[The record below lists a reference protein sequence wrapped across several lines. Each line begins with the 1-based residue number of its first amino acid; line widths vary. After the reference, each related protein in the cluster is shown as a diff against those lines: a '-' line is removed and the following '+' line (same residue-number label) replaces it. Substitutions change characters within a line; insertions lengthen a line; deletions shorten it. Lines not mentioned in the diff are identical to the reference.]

1 MNFDD
6 SRDIDPTKN
15 VVSDETQ
22 KQPDDVTI
30 SANSEELKNKYK
42 NIVCENLNS
51 VDISNITKQISEKYS
66 KEHNE
71 ELFLDLLDA
80 IKKGNNRLVQHMLEQ
95 TLSVNFGWV
104 EEIQD
109 GILAMERI
117 VLKPKLS
124 LRDEREL
131 VKVERAKRV
140 DSVAVRHLSTHTQYI
155 KVIKDDGSVVPSTIM
170 TRNLEEENAI
180 YENRFLYA
188 LLQRMKSFVEKR
200 YNVIVEFAKVKDNN
214 ALSYVSTFKYGKAE
228 IDCKL
233 NVGVK
238 VEKELSQQSVDNAEL
253 IDKLKFI
260 KEQILSIEATPFM
273 QAMKKAKP
281 VRPPIQRTNILT
293 SNPEYATCYKLW
305 VTLSNDNT
313 SSYSVNAV
321 EKQLPFDDAY
331 FDDLT
336 KIVATSAQVMLINN
350 KIREAIYAQVNPSKA
365 QTKEFKTKK
374 NVSLLTNVF
383 NSKKNANIKDIHDL
397 YYEKMKAMILHLS
410 NLADALSVTSENEIP
425 KKALFKTV
433 YNEVQKINNEM
444 FEDIL
449 KIEFLETDKKQ
460 TNNLEEKIKIQ
471 SKIYER
477 YKQLREL
484 KANELNKA
492 VQEEQNQL
500 KKLKEL
506 SVKLEKQK
514 LKEQEKVKQQK
525 LLRQKQIWA
534 KQKQEQ
540 KRKEIEKAKKLK
552 EQQKEKARKQKEQQL
567 LKQKQQKIRAR
578 EKLKQEKQK
587 ALLKEKEEKKRKALL
602 LKKEREKEKQLKR
615 QQQQAERKEQ
625 KRLEKEKMA
634 KLAIENKQKL
644 NLKSPKKKT
653 SDVTKVHGLRVR
665 YKDNKII
672 SSNYDEVIKRKRKKK
687 K

>member
-1 MNFDD
+1 MNFND
-6 SRDIDPTKN
+6 SHDFDARKT
-15 VVSDETQ
+15 VVSDELQ
-22 KQPDDVTI
+22 KQPDDI
-30 SANSEELKNKYK
+30 SISVNNEELKNKYGDILSE
-42 NIVCENLNS
+42 NITS
-51 VDISNITKQISEKYS
+51 VDISNLTKQISEKYS
-66 KEHNE
+66 QEHNE
-71 ELFLDLLDA
+71 ELFFDLLDA
-80 IKKGNNRLVQHMLEQ
+80 IKKGNNRLVQNMLEQ
-95 TLSVNFGWV
+95 TLSVNLSWID
-104 EEIQD
+104 EIQD

-117 VLKPKLS
+117 VLRPKLS
-124 LRDEREL
+124 LKDEREL
-131 VKVERAKRV
+131 VKIERAKRV
-140 DSVAVRHLSTHTQYI
+140 DSVAVRHLSTHTQFI

-228 IDCKL
+228 IDCRL

-305 VTLSNDNT
+305 VTLSNDST
-313 SSYSVNAV
+313 SSYSVKAV
-321 EKQLPFDDAY
+321 EKQLPFDDVY

-350 KIREAIYAQVNPSKA
+350 KIREAIYAQVDPSKA

-374 NVSLLTNVF
+374 NVSLLTNIF
-383 NSKKNANIKDIHDL
+383 NSKKNASVKDIHDL

-433 YNEVQKINNEM
+433 YNDVQKINNEM

-449 KIEFLETDKKQ
+449 KIECLETEKKQ

-471 SKIYER
+471 NKLFER

-484 KANELNKA
+484 KENELNKA
-492 VQEEQNQL
+492 KKEEENEL
-500 KKLKEL
+500 KKMKEL
-506 SVKLEKQK
+506 SLKLEKQK
-514 LKEQEKVKQQK
+514 SKEQEKVKKEK
-525 LLRQKQIWA
+525 LLKQKQILL
-534 KQKQEQ
+534 KQKLEQ
-540 KRKEIEKAKKLK
+540 KKKEIEKAKRQKQ
-552 EQQKEKARKQKEQQL
+552 QQKEKARKQKEQQL
-567 LKQKQQKIRAR
+567 LKQKQQKIKER

-587 ALLKEKEEKKRKALL
+587 ALLKEKEEKKKQALL
-602 LKKEREKEKQLKR
+602 LRQEKQKERQLKKK
-615 QQQQAERKEQ
+615 QEQEERKKQ

-634 KLAIENKQKL
+634 KLALENKKKL
-644 NLKSPKKKT
+644 NLKTPKKKT
-653 SDVTKVHGLRVR
+653 SNVTKVHGLYVR